1 MSHGSLRRNASSP
14 SFLPGTSSYDDDDDE
29 AAKTK
34 RYHVHLGQLRP
45 SSMTGDSMRFSV
57 KQGRAKRSNSHQAAA
72 RGRSRSPPQAAL
84 AQHAARLTSA
94 FQFKIL
100 QTAIWPV
107 SKSIRHLLGRA
118 KPPRPSRR
126 FGASRRPGSH
136 AVTTIVHS

>member
-107 SKSIRHLLGRA
+107 SKAIRHLLGRA
-118 KPPRPSRR
+118 KPPHSSRPPRGALVRR
-126 FGASRRPGSH
+126 GVLEAMQ
-136 AVTTIVHS
+136 